1 MFEKPRGQFA
11 GMTVNERLVEA
22 ELLETFNRAARER
35 NCEAMLSILLKV
47 ELTTEQ
53 AAETTDTIL
62 ANPMHYGY

>member
-1 MFEKPRGQFA
+1 
-11 GMTVNERLVEA
+11 MTVNERLVEA